1 MTSCS
6 SRTALITLIL
16 AIALPAWSQQYFLY
30 APQPVDSVENV
41 PTQNGILV
49 QEIEVHKGDTLSAIS
64 RKITGHGMYYPQ
76 ILLFNSIKNP
86 NLIYAGTTLKVPV
99 SNTETNSL
107 EKGATKS
114 YGASHKK
121 KTAGDK
127 APQIKSEA
135 PVRPTAAPAPLSRT
149 TTEIPLPDIKAAGT
163 VKSAAKQ
170 HNGKTPAQEKK
181 NLSTDKPAVP
191 HKNAPSELPAGNSA
205 AAQKLFEAA
214 VKSYKQNDCRKALE
228 LLDRYLVDNSGSP
241 LAADAN
247 LYKADC
253 YLKLSTQ

>member
-6 SRTALITLIL
+6 SRTALVTLIL

-30 APQPVDSVENV
+30 APQPVESAENV
-41 PTQNGILV
+41 PGQNGILV
-49 QEIEVHKGDTLSAIS
+49 QEIEIRKGDTLSAIS

-99 SNTETNSL
+99 TNNESL
-107 EKGATKS
+107 TNEKGAAKAS
-114 YGASHKK
+114 GASRKK

-127 APQIKSEA
+127 TPPVKIEA
-135 PVRPTAAPAPLSRT
+135 PVRPTAAPAPISRT

-163 VKSAAKQ
+163 VKSNAKQ
-170 HNGKTPAQEKK
+170 HNGKITAQEKK
-181 NLSTDKPAVP
+181 NLPTDKPTVP
-191 HKNAPSELPAGNSA
+191 NKNAPSELPAGNST

-228 LLDRYLVDNSGSP
+228 LLDRYLADNSGSP